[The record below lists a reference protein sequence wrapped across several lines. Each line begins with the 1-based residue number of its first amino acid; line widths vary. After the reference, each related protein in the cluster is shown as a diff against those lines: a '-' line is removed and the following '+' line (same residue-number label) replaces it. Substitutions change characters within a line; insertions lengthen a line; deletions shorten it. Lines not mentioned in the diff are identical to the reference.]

1 MNDDKYCIGTAGF
14 MIGGIKWLR
23 LKSLNC
29 IEINSTFYRSP
40 SDTMVKAWLRYPD
53 NVKLSIKIPKYITHI
68 KRLKDVKTAWTML
81 WKVLEPCKDKIIAL
95 LFQLPP
101 SFGCT
106 TLTLQ
111 RIKDI
116 KEYLPKNVNIVFEFR
131 NRTWITQTI
140 YDELAK
146 MNIIIA
152 STYLKKST
160 NSNWIGDMPS
170 GFNFGNP
177 DGNISYMRIHGMK
190 GYRGELSEADL
201 RELYKR
207 IKIGN
212 QKQHIIIF
220 NNSFF
225 KNRSHREIINGK
237 TIDYAAIYNALQ
249 MRDLINQT

>member
-1 MNDDKYCIGTAGF
+1 MNDEKYCIGTAGF

-29 IEINSTFYRSP
+29 IEINSTFYRNP
-40 SDTMVKAWLRYPD
+40 SDTMIKAWLKYPE

-68 KRLKDVKTAWTML
+68 KRLKDVKSAWTML
-81 WKVLEPCKDKIIAL
+81 WKVLEPCKDKIISL

-101 SFGCT
+101 SFAYT
-106 TLTLQ
+106 TTTLQ
-111 RIKDI
+111 RIKEL

-131 NRTWITQTI
+131 NRTWITPMI
-140 YDELAK
+140 YDEIDK

-152 STYLKKST
+152 STYLKKPE

-190 GYRGELSEADL
+190 GYRGELSETEL
-201 RELYKR
+201 RDLYKR

-225 KNRSHREIINGK
+225 KNRSHIETINGNS
-237 TIDYAAIYNALQ
+237 IGYAALYNALQ
-249 MRDLINQT
+249 MREIINTL